1 MENVELEINTSE
13 YHGRVFE
20 TAGFIH
26 VLLSLFFV
34 FWLSFWHIYVLS
46 WAQAVLLPYRL
57 SIVSFGVLQKRIGIQ
72 ERERKYRGKE
82 KWNEKGIMRI
92 LLPSCLCL

>member
-20 TAGFIH
+20 TGGFIFMFSS
-26 VLLSLFFV
+26 LSFFV
-34 FWLSFWHIYVLS
+34 FRLSFWHIYVLS

-57 SIVSFGVLQKRIGIQ
+57 SIVSFGVLQKRISIQ
-72 ERERKYRGKE
+72 
-82 KWNEKGIMRI
+82 
-92 LLPSCLCL
+92 